1 VVIALAEEITALAL
15 PDEPAA
21 RPKRRWGLLVRVVL
35 SGALLGYL
43 LSRIDRDNLA
53 AAMANVQVSGWLW
66 AVLIYLFAQSTSGIR
81 WATLARPIGFQ
92 LGWLRFQQLY
102 YEGMFFSLCLPS
114 SIGGD
119 VVKALR
125 LGGDGR
131 GRVLAACTVVADRIA
146 GLLAILLIGLTALA
160 QRSYT
165 LSAIQTA
172 GVGLGLTAVT
182 LLATRIGFA
191 LLDWPTGRIPENH
204 RIAHYLERLL
214 PYHHHPYVFWGAIG
228 LGLVVQ
234 GLNVLTVM
242 ALGGALGLD
251 LPAEAYCIAVPMV
264 GLMTALPISLSGVG
278 VREGGLAWIL
288 SSYGVS
294 NTFGVALGLLWF
306 SVTVATGLIGGLVYL
321 LGPPLTPAD
330 RGLSQ
335 DSEEPKPEN
344 RRDSFVIRTS
354 SFVLLHARTP

>member
-1 VVIALAEEITALAL
+1 MASPEETA
-15 PDEPAA
+15 AA
-21 RPKRRWGLLVRVVL
+21 PKRRWGLLLRVVL

-43 LSRIDRDNLA
+43 LSGIDRDKLTG
-53 AAMANVQVSGWLW
+53 AMADMQITGWLW
-66 AVLIYLFAQSTSGIR
+66 AVLIYLVAQSTSGLR
-81 WATLARPIGFQ
+81 WATLARPIGFH

-131 GRVLAACTVVADRIA
+131 GRVLAACTVVADRAA
-146 GLLAILLIGLTALA
+146 GMLAIVLIGFTALS
-160 QRSYT
+160 QRTYA

-172 GVGLGLTAVT
+172 GVGLGLTAII

-191 LLDWPTGRIPENH
+191 LLDWPTSRIPADH

-234 GLNVLTVM
+234 GLNVMAVM

-251 LPAEAYCIAVPMV
+251 LPAEAYCIAVPLV
-264 GLMTALPISLSGVG
+264 GLMTAVPISLSGVG

-288 SSYGVS
+288 ASYGVS

-321 LGPPLTPAD
+321 LGPPITPAD
-330 RGLSQ
+330 RKSSQ
-335 DSEEPKPEN
+335 ARENPESDNAECLEPEQN
-344 RRDSFVIRTS
+344 AAAVQ
-354 SFVLLHARTP
+354 